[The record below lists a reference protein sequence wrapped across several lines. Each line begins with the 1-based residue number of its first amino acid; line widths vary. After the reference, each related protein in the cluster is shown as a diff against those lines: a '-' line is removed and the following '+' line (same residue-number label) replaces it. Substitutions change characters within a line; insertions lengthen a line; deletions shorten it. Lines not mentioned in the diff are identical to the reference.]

1 MKQSTS
7 SIAEIKGKE
16 IINYQSKI
24 MILHFFNEVREDE
37 RTIRV
42 SKYLENQNQLKKGTT
57 SICFEL
63 CFG

>member
-37 RTIRV
+37 RTISRF
-42 SKYLENQNQLKKGTT
+42 Q
-57 SICFEL
+57 SI
-63 CFG
+63 